1 MNINGIIYFLIVL
14 FSFILLHSFFTSFFT
29 VREGI
34 DDCLV
39 NTLADLKIEVA
50 ELKTKIDGK
59 TSQTTPQ
66 NPSAEETGNFLLSS
80 NLNDVGPS

>member
-14 FSFILLHSFFTSFFT
+14 FSFILLHSFFT

-59 TSQTTPQ
+59 TTSQTTPQ
-66 NPSAEETGNFLLSS
+66 SPSAEDTATFLLSS

>member
-14 FSFILLHSFFTSFFT
+14 FSFILLHSFFT

-50 ELKTKIDGK
+50 ELKTKIDAK
-59 TSQTTPQ
+59 STTPQ
-66 NPSAEETGNFLLSS
+66 SPSAEETGNFLVNR